1 MKFWDASA
9 IVPLLLAEPR
19 REPLL
24 NLLQADPVMLVWWGS
39 PVECG
44 SAIAR
49 RERDGDL
56 AAAGATDALSR
67 LRSLAGSWGEV
78 LPTDPVRNTSMR
90 LLRTHPLRA
99 ADSLQLAA
107 AIVAA
112 QGDPASLAFVCLDER
127 LRDAAAREGFPT
139 LPAH

>member
-9 IVPLLLAEPR
+9 IVPLLLSEAR
-19 REPLL
+19 RDTLL
-24 NLLQADPVMLVWWGS
+24 ELIQADPAMVVWWGT

-49 RERDGDL
+49 RERDGTLTL
-56 AAAGATDALSR
+56 ADATGALSR
-67 LRSLAGSWGEV
+67 MRSLAKSWSEV
-78 LPTDPVRNTSMR
+78 IASDSVRSAALR

-107 AIVAA
+107 ALVAA
-112 QGDPASLAFVCLDER
+112 EGDPASLQFVCLDER
-127 LRDAAAREGFPT
+127 LREAADREGFLA
-139 LPAH
+139 LPV

>member
-9 IVPLLLAEPR
+9 IVPLLLAEAR
-19 REPLL
+19 REALL
-24 NLLQADPVMLVWWGS
+24 DLLQADPAMVVWWGT

-44 SAIAR
+44 CAIAR
-49 RERDGDL
+49 REREGALDL
-56 AAAGATDALSR
+56 PHGTNALSR
-67 LRSLAGSWGEV
+67 LRSLGKSWSEV
-78 LPTDPVRNTSMR
+78 IASDAVRSAALR

-112 QGDPASLAFVCLDER
+112 EGDPASLPFVCLDER
-127 LRDAAAREGFPT
+127 LREAADREGFPT
-139 LPAH
+139 LPD